1 MIIQIR
7 EAGLGSLAPLQYFR
21 YKSSKTYDFKDLV
34 DAIEISDFFLWKDN
48 KSQIKTNKKANR
60 VLLKDV
66 VVFRAERGKF
76 NIYYKTD
83 ITNNVY
89 QELDFLN
96 KSHLK
101 KTPLPPSKTTP
112 CGIHENKMEELIDR
126 LKLT

>member
-1 MIIQIR
+1 M
-7 EAGLGSLAPLQYFR
+7 AL
-21 YKSSKTYDFKDLV
+21 KTLWMLLRVLKKWHN
-34 DAIEISDFFLWKDN
+34 WKDN
-48 KSQIKTNKKANR
+48 KSQIKTNR

-66 VVFRAERGKF
+66 VALRAERGKC

-83 ITNNVY
+83 ITNNFY

-112 CGIHENKMEELIDR
+112 CGIHENKREEHIDR
-126 LKLT
+126 LKQVLPDNRKTFWKNLPVNFT

>member
-1 MIIQIR
+1 M
-7 EAGLGSLAPLQYFR
+7 E
-21 YKSSKTYDFKDLV
+21 V
-34 DAIEISDFFLWKDN
+34 SDFFLWKDY

-60 VLLKDV
+60 VLLKAV
-66 VVFRAERGKF
+66 VALRAERGKF

-112 CGIHENKMEELIDR
+112 CGIHENKREQLIDR
-126 LKLT
+126 LK